1 MMNSD
6 MASWQELKIDYEINQ
21 ISPNISTRLEDIE
34 RIPTGL
40 GIKILT
46 ILIEWACQ
54 PQNTHPI
61 EIARKKIKTIPSDWL
76 IEHLPNVAKTAI
88 CLDDE
93 WEYRRL
99 LELLSEAIPK
109 LLDWGIELGINSK
122 NKEIKEAANDYKEK

>member
-1 MMNSD
+1 MNHG

-34 RIPTGL
+34 LIPTGL

-109 LLDWGIELGINSK
+109 LLDWGIVLGINSK
-122 NKEIKEAANDYKEK
+122 NEGIKEEANDYKEK

>member
-1 MMNSD
+1 MNNG

-21 ISPNISTRLEDIE
+21 ISPNISTRLVDIK

-88 CLDDE
+88 CFDDE

-99 LELLSEAIPK
+99 LELLSEEIPK

-122 NKEIKEAANDYKEK
+122 NEGIKEAANNYKEK

>member
-1 MMNSD
+1 MMNNG

-21 ISPNISTRLEDIE
+21 ISPNISTRLVDIK

-88 CLDDE
+88 CFDDE

-122 NKEIKEAANDYKEK
+122 NEGIKEAANNYKEK

>member
-1 MMNSD
+1 MNNG

-21 ISPNISTRLEDIE
+21 ISPNISTRLVDIK

-88 CLDDE
+88 CFDDE

-122 NKEIKEAANDYKEK
+122 NEGIKEAANNYKEK

>member
-1 MMNSD
+1 MNHG

-34 RIPTGL
+34 RIPAGL

-61 EIARKKIKTIPSDWL
+61 EIARKKIKKIPSDWL

-93 WEYRRL
+93 WGVSWIVRATFR
-99 LELLSEAIPK
+99 
-109 LLDWGIELGINSK
+109 GNSK
-122 NKEIKEAANDYKEK
+122 ITRLGNCIGN

>member
-1 MMNSD
+1 MMNNG

-21 ISPNISTRLEDIE
+21 ISPNISTRLVDIK

-88 CLDDE
+88 CFDDE

-99 LELLSEAIPK
+99 LELLSEEIPK

-122 NKEIKEAANDYKEK
+122 NEGIKEAANNYKEK